1 MSRSSSPRPAVALGL
16 VLGLGLGLVV
26 PPTTAAAQDTAPVV
40 DIVAPVLDIS
50 FGEADLKQA
59 ARVET
64 TPRKTRI
71 TLDSTVLFARDSPE
85 INAKARGR
93 LDEVGEQL
101 KRSQAGAVSI
111 TGYTDDLGSAAHGL
125 TLSRQR
131 AKAVAD
137 VLRGDLPASSYP
149 FTVRGRG
156 EADPAVPNTSEHNR
170 RINRRVVIVF
180 TKR

>member
-1 MSRSSSPRPAVALGL
+1 VSRSRSRWPAA
-16 VLGLGLGLVV
+16 GLGLLLLAALLE
-26 PPTTAAAQDTAPVV
+26 PAAPAAADDTAPVV

-50 FGEADLKQA
+50 LGEADLRQA
-59 ARVET
+59 ARVEK
-64 TPRKTRI
+64 TPKRTRI
-71 TLDSTVLFARDSPE
+71 TLDSTVLFARDSPK
-85 INAKARGR
+85 INAKARDR

-101 KRSQAGAVSI
+101 KDSGAGAVSI

-131 AKAVAD
+131 ATSVAD
-137 VLRGDLPASSYP
+137 VLRQDLPASSYP